1 MNEPVKEQYIISE
14 TVEEQI
20 KVLQLLEK
28 LGYLWQSEKKPT
40 ELVTLEERHDEQ
52 VIYLNT
58 WYKTLSYSDGQYLE
72 DIESPNTEKVTYE
85 ELLRQSKKVII

>member
-28 LGYLWQSEKKPT
+28 LGYL
-40 ELVTLEERHDEQ
+40 
-52 VIYLNT
+52 
-58 WYKTLSYSDGQYLE
+58 
-72 DIESPNTEKVTYE
+72 
-85 ELLRQSKKVII
+85 

>member
-1 MNEPVKEQYIISE
+1 MKELYIISE
-14 TVEEQI
+14 TTEHQI

-40 ELVTLEERHDEQ
+40 ELVPLEERQDEQ

-58 WYKTLSYSDGQYLE
+58 WHKTLSYSDKEYLE
-72 DIESPNTEKVTYE
+72 DSESPNTEEITYA
-85 ELLRQSKKVII
+85 ELLKQSKKVIL